1 MCSPKI
7 RIEFLTSLPQNVTVI
22 GHRAFKEAAKVKLG
36 HMRRRGLIHYE
47 WCPYRRRLVQG
58 QRNYVRREV
67 KDGHLQDKERS
78 I

>member
-36 HMRRRGLIHYE
+36 NMRERGALIHYE
-47 WCPYRRRLVQG
+47 LRPNRRRLEQA
-58 QRNYVRREV
+58 
-67 KDGHLQDKERS
+67 
-78 I
+78 